1 MSDKNMFEIR
11 NPANPSQIVA
21 SFPTMLEEDVPGMMQ
36 TARKAQVEWAKL
48 TQQERGARLDAFLNG
63 LEARID
69 DIATS
74 ITREMGKLLAESKG
88 EVNKAL
94 GEGRAMVRRSSA
106 PIGEVLPS
114 QKPGTIVYSTRRPR
128 GVILGIN
135 PWNFPFSTPI
145 RKTIPALLYGNA
157 MVLKPSINTPGA
169 AFIMQEVADA
179 TLPKGIFQIAYGS
192 GGLGTALTAASEVD
206 AISFTGSVGIGR
218 IVAQAAA
225 ANLAEISLELGGK
238 NPAILNDATD
248 LDAAL
253 DQIYAAAFAVCG
265 QRCTAI
271 SRVIVRRELEAAV
284 VEGLAK
290 RAAAANPGDGMDAAT
305 TLSPLMGEAAVN
317 DVAGFVDRAR
327 AAGAKVATG
336 GERIDHNGGYFYAA
350 TILSDVTADM
360 EIARE
365 EVFGPVLAVIA
376 YDDVDEAM
384 RICNDVEFGL
394 AACLFSEQTPLVDR
408 FVAEVESGMIH
419 VNCGSFP
426 EDHAPF
432 VGVKNSSLGVGG
444 SNGPSTLHF
453 YTQEHTVFRKG
464 QA

>member
-1 MSDKNMFEIR
+1 MSDKKTFEIR

-21 SFPTMLEEDVPGMMQ
+21 SFPTMAEAEVPGMMQ
-36 TARKAQVEWAKL
+36 RARKAQVEWAKL

-145 RKTIPALLYGNA
+145 RKTIPALLFGNA

-192 GGLGTALTAASEVD
+192 GGLGTALTGASEVD
-206 AISFTGSVGIGR
+206 AISFTGSVEIGR

-238 NPAILNDATD
+238 NPAIVNDATD

-265 QRCTAI
+265 QRCTAV
-271 SRVIVRRELEAAV
+271 SRVIVRRELESAV

-290 RAAAANPGDGMDAAT
+290 RAVAARPGDGMDPST
-305 TLSPLMGEAAVN
+305 TLSPLMGASAVD

-327 AAGAKVATG
+327 AAGANVVTG

-365 EVFGPVLAVIA
+365 EVFGPVVAVIA